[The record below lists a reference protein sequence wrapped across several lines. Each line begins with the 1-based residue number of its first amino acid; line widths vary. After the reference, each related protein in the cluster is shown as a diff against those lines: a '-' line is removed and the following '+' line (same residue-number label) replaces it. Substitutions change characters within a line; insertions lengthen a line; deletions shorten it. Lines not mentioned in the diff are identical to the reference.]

1 MRQWGLRL
9 KDSVMRKMVKDFIMG
24 MLVWF
29 CIIWVCAFDPNQ
41 FGHWFKIALYIGGAT
56 WFWWWIGGYENPF
69 KAKEEAA

>member
-1 MRQWGLRL
+1 
-9 KDSVMRKMVKDFIMG
+9 MG

-29 CIIWVCAFDPNQ
+29 CIIWLCAFDPNQ

-69 KAKEEAA
+69 NAKEEAA